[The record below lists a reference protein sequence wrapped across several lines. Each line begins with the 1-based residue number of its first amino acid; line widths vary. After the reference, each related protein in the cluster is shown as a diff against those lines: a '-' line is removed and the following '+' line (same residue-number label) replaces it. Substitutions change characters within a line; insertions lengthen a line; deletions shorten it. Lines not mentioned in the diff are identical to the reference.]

1 MLAILTQR
9 SLSDCVRPR
18 LDLRRATTL
27 FLFHFFSAQPF
38 CHRGPAASGKADCF
52 VRKRMAP
59 KAKAK
64 SKAKAKAAAAK
75 AKSRSGA
82 RAAPAHLGIAE
93 PPPPPPPAA
102 GSAVGNGWIGMACTP
117 THVCLASGNSNA
129 VSRVDLSAGALADAL
144 DSGPVLFSAPECRL
158 VPTPFLAG
166 AFPPGVVGPPGKG
179 LGKGLPFLSGRYGM
193 CLDAQVPSAAGGGR
207 FALEAELSDQ
217 GITWL
222 VQ

>member
-1 MLAILTQR
+1 M
-9 SLSDCVRPR
+9 
-18 LDLRRATTL
+18 
-27 FLFHFFSAQPF
+27 
-38 CHRGPAASGKADCF
+38 ASGQADCF
-52 VRKRMAP
+52 VRKRMVW
-59 KAKAK
+59 
-64 SKAKAKAAAAK
+64 KAKAKAKAKAKVAAAK

-82 RAAPAHLGIAE
+82 RATPAHLGIAE
-93 PPPPPPPAA
+93 PPPPPGSPPPSSPGSPAPSSA
-102 GSAVGNGWIGMACTP
+102 GSAVGNGWIGMACTS

-144 DSGPVLFSAPECRL
+144 DSCPVLFSAPQCRL

-166 AFPPGVVGPPGKG
+166 TFPPGVVGPPGEG

-193 CLDAQVPSAAGGGR
+193 CLDAQVPSSAAGGGR